1 MIRVHTFTSSLRY
14 SGPASITLDELCD
27 SRVGRRHLGKPH
39 ESSVVAASPAAGVLA
54 FRGTP
59 ALRRAEEI
67 RVMNVLH
74 ISRLRNQDQGS
85 GFAAALILG
94 RRPFQ
99 TRRHGQRG
107 VLDVSGDESCQIKER
122 PLESVRAGTTDAV
135 LSEIGE
141 AAVFKPDAC
150 LCKRVRTRKGPHPG
164 GAPRRS
170 VRAREEGSSNRVAEV
185 GCVAAVAVLS
195 EKPALLA
202 TM

>member
-1 MIRVHTFTSSLRY
+1 
-14 SGPASITLDELCD
+14 
-27 SRVGRRHLGKPH
+27 
-39 ESSVVAASPAAGVLA
+39 
-54 FRGTP
+54 
-59 ALRRAEEI
+59 
-67 RVMNVLH
+67 MNVLH

-141 AAVFKPDAC
+141 AAVFKPDSPVYASAFA
-150 LCKRVRTRKGPHPG
+150 LVKGRILGVHLD
-164 GAPRRS
+164 GAF
-170 VRAREEGSSNRVAEV
+170 AREKKDQVIGLLKS
-185 GCVAAVAVLS
+185 AASRL
-195 EKPALLA
+195 
-202 TM
+202 